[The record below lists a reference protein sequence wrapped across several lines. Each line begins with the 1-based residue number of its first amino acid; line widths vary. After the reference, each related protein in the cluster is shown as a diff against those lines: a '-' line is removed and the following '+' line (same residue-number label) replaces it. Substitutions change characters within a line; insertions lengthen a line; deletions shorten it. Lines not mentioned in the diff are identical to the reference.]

1 MNCPKC
7 NKPLAA
13 NSRFCPNC
21 GEPIS
26 STPVNHP
33 TANPIPSYQP
43 AFRGEPP
50 TLPPDPQQNEPL
62 IHRPDYQQGPQY
74 QNQGAAQHQP
84 AFNEDP
90 PTLLPG
96 PQQNEPLILRPGPQQ
111 NPQYQNQ
118 GAAQH
123 WQQPLSAP
131 SQPQQSPYVQSSNA
145 ARGINTNASIG
156 ETRPRRRGRGCL
168 VGFISLVVLAVL
180 LVGGWFLVLRPYL
193 NNMVS
198 SKLDSV
204 LTNAVNKIPPEVAVA
219 PAGRVPLSET
229 VLNNLLVLNSS
240 PDDVVKNTQIHVTS
254 AAMSLQFQVFGFTS
268 TVSGVPKVVQGQLV
282 ATNVTVDG
290 IAALIFTPDEITAL
304 ANRHLAEAQTK
315 IQHAITSVELG
326 NHELILVL
334 GAPGSTPGGVPL
346 PVGSPT
352 PGGIPFPSGSPPTI
366 P

>member
-50 TLPPDPQQNEPL
+50 TLLPDPQK
-62 IHRPDYQQGPQY
+62 
-74 QNQGAAQHQP
+74 
-84 AFNEDP
+84 
-90 PTLLPG
+90 
-96 PQQNEPLILRPGPQQ
+96 NEPLILRPGYQQ
-111 NPQYQNQ
+111 GPQYQQNQ

-123 WQQPLSAP
+123 WQQPSAP
-131 SQPQQSPYVQSSNA
+131 SQPQQSPYVQSANA
-145 ARGINTNASIG
+145 ARGINTNAGIK
-156 ETRPRRRGRGCL
+156 ETKPRRRGRRFLIGFLITL
-168 VGFISLVVLAVL
+168 VALVIL
-180 LVGGWFLVLRPYL
+180 LGGGWFLLLRPYL
-193 NNMVS
+193 NNMAS
-198 SKLDSV
+198 NKLDSV
-204 LTNAVNKIPPEVAVA
+204 LTNSVNRIPPEVAVA
-219 PAGRVPLSET
+219 PAGPVHLSEN
-229 VLNNLLVLNSS
+229 VINNLLALGS
-240 PDDVVKNTQIHVTS
+240 PSDDVVKNTQIHITS
-254 AAMSLQFQVFGFTS
+254 AAMSLQFQVFGFTC

-304 ANRHLAEAQTK
+304 VNRHLAEAQTK

-326 NHELILVL
+326 NQQLILVL